1 MFKTALLILA
11 AVFLF
16 NCGEVPSGEPV
27 DISKACPV
35 ANDGKYVQVHGFL
48 SDGGSIFCSN
58 IGGGRLNCGMDVAG
72 GTPDGPKI
80 LTADIEQGSGPN
92 QIEKL
97 ESGYK
102 KEDIK
107 VHDNTGGIID
117 LSSKVHLSGKLS
129 IAPDGGVCLMT
140 VDKIEK

>member
-1 MFKTALLILA
+1 MVKAGLLILA
-11 AVFLF
+11 VVFLF
-16 NCGEVPSGEPV
+16 NCGKVPTGEPV
-27 DISKACPV
+27 DISQACPI
-35 ANDGKYVQVHGFL
+35 ANDGKYVQVSGFL

-58 IGGGRLNCGMDVAG
+58 IGGGRLDCGLDVAG
-72 GTPDGPKI
+72 TADGPKI
-80 LTADIEQGSGPN
+80 LTADVEQGSGAN

-107 VHDNTGGIID
+107 IHDNAGGLID
-117 LSSKVHLSGKLS
+117 LSSKVKLSGKLS
-129 IAPDGGVCLMT
+129 IAPDGAVCLMT